1 MPKGSWH
8 SIRQKRFQ
16 CPLIQMLHEV
26 ILDSWWQC
34 VYICKPTV
42 TISALSFWGCQYLCS
57 RRLVTTQPLC
67 NSDFHGCSS
76 FFFRCWVDPKR
87 TQTFG
92 FLRENIQHQIG
103 YEVRITRHQTF
114 NPAQVKSSSRQ
125 SQFAEDG
132 LLFLKVYS
140 YTSVE
145 LKEAPQRLC
154 YARKRSDERVKP
166 FFYRLARRSPTL
178 FTRCRPS

>member
-1 MPKGSWH
+1 MEYRTGEASAKRILAFH
-8 SIRQKRFQ
+8 SAKTIPVSSHSDAPWSYIGQ
-16 CPLIQMLHEV
+16 LV
-26 ILDSWWQC
+26 AVC
-34 VYICKPTV
+34 VHLICKPTV

-57 RRLVTTQPLC
+57 PRLVTTQLPC

-125 SQFAEDG
+125 SQFAEYG
-132 LLFLKVYS
+132 LLFYK
-140 YTSVE
+140 
-145 LKEAPQRLC
+145 
-154 YARKRSDERVKP
+154 
-166 FFYRLARRSPTL
+166 FIPT
-178 FTRCRPS
+178 RAWS

>member
-1 MPKGSWH
+1 MLEHALENAIGGREIHTFEKQFKIKYFLIRSHSILIHTSPYIWNIERVRLVPKGSWH

-57 RRLVTTQPLC
+57 PRLVTTQPLC

-76 FFFRCWVDPKR
+76 FFLPLGWPK
-87 TQTFG
+87 T
-92 FLRENIQHQIG
+92 
-103 YEVRITRHQTF
+103 
-114 NPAQVKSSSRQ
+114 
-125 SQFAEDG
+125 
-132 LLFLKVYS
+132 YS
-140 YTSVE
+140 DIWLPTGEHTTSN
-145 LKEAPQRLC
+145 RLWG
-154 YARKRSDERVKP
+154 
-166 FFYRLARRSPTL
+166 
-178 FTRCRPS
+178 